1 MCGALPLRRRASS
14 LSWPFR
20 ASSFALMKLPSISVD
35 RRAVVSSVVTPLLV
49 AIGITSSAPALPANA
64 ASPVREGMSAFSSGD
79 VEQSIQIFD
88 SVIASQP
95 SSKPYLWQRGLSLYY
110 ADRFA
115 DGAEQFATDVS
126 VNPNDTEESIWNFM
140 CVSRLDGFEAA
151 RAKMLKVG
159 QDRRPVMRASMALF
173 RGETDEAA
181 LQALAN
187 GASRSASDVFYS
199 NLYLGLYREAQGDA
213 DGARRFIST
222 AAKSQYGQKSGDYMA
237 DLAKVH
243 LKVRGW

>member
-1 MCGALPLRRRASS
+1 MA
-14 LSWPFR
+14 
-20 ASSFALMKLPSISVD
+20 
-35 RRAVVSSVVTPLLV
+35 
-49 AIGITSSAPALPANA
+49 
-64 ASPVREGMSAFSSGD
+64 AFSSGD
-79 VEQSIQIFD
+79 VERSIKLFD
-88 SVIASQP
+88 SVIAAQP

-126 VNPNDTEESIWNFM
+126 VNPNDTEESIWNFL
-140 CVSRLDGFEAA
+140 CVARLDGFDAA
-151 RAKMLKVG
+151 RQKMLKVG
-159 QDRRPVMRASMALF
+159 QDPRPVMRASLALF

-181 LQALAN
+181 LQTLAN

-213 DGARRFIST
+213 DGARRFIQ
-222 AAKSQYGQKSGDYMA
+222 AAATSQYGQKSGDYMA

-243 LKVRGW
+243 LKTRGW